1 MTILMKTITRIVI
14 AALVIAA
21 LYASHLFLKPIS
33 KLKASLAQ
41 SSIASP
47 ITLAGE
53 TFRDLN
59 RNGLLDPYE
68 DYRAVTEDRVNDL
81 LARMTLQEK
90 VGQMFHPPVLIEP
103 DPLFRIFLE
112 SMNAGTSVEELI
124 TTESI
129 THFNF
134 YGSASPANVADRLNA
149 LQRIAERTR
158 LGIPL
163 SISSDPIHEVSRG
176 GGVASFSLDGV
187 SKWPSQLGFA
197 AGRDPKTL
205 EIFGKIAA
213 AEYRAMGF
221 TTALHPMSDMAT
233 EPRWARNFGTFGSNA
248 ALSSE
253 MTVAYMKGFQGDAL
267 DSESVMTMVKHF
279 PGGGPQLNGLDPHL
293 KSGESQ
299 VYPGD
304 NFDYH
309 LAPFIAAIK
318 NDMRVVMPYYGIP
331 TGQTD
336 EDVAMAYNRYILSD
350 LLRDQL
356 GFEGVICTDWGV
368 VTGRNWG
375 VEALSIEERYLK
387 SINAGVDQY
396 GGEKDTKYVLRLVNT
411 GEVSE
416 ARIDASVRR
425 ILRNKFDLGL
435 FDAPF
440 VDEDAIDATVN
451 LASYQTLGMEA
462 QRKAIVL
469 LDNAEQVLPL
479 DANTR
484 VFVDGLDTTLAQDYG
499 TIVDTPNDADV
510 TLVFLNTVF
519 NGNQPPGTDRATD
532 QMMASMFPGTNL
544 NFDEEVLAKIQ
555 RYSEVSQVV
564 TLVDLNRPAILTD
577 IKASSSA
584 LAGTF
589 GVSDDAMLDIVF
601 GRYAPQGKLPFE
613 LPSSMAEVEVQF
625 EDVPDD
631 TVNPLFPFGWG
642 LTYPEG

>member
-1 MTILMKTITRIVI
+1 
-14 AALVIAA
+14 
-21 LYASHLFLKPIS
+21 
-33 KLKASLAQ
+33 
-41 SSIASP
+41 
-47 ITLAGE
+47 
-53 TFRDLN
+53 
-59 RNGLLDPYE
+59 
-68 DYRAVTEDRVNDL
+68 
-81 LARMTLQEK
+81 
-90 VGQMFHPPVLIEP
+90 
-103 DPLFRIFLE
+103 
-112 SMNAGTSVEELI
+112 
-124 TTESI
+124 
-129 THFNF
+129 
-134 YGSASPANVADRLNA
+134 
-149 LQRIAERTR
+149 
-158 LGIPL
+158 
-163 SISSDPIHEVSRG
+163 
-176 GGVASFSLDGV
+176 
-187 SKWPSQLGFA
+187 
-197 AGRDPKTL
+197 
-205 EIFGKIAA
+205 
-213 AEYRAMGF
+213 
-221 TTALHPMSDMAT
+221 
-233 EPRWARNFGTFGSNA
+233 
-248 ALSSE
+248 
-253 MTVAYMKGFQGDAL
+253 
-267 DSESVMTMVKHF
+267 MTMVKHF

-309 LAPFIAAIK
+309 LAPFIAAIE

-387 SINAGVDQY
+387 SIDAGVDQY

-411 GEVSE
+411 GAVSE

-544 NFDEEVLAKIQ
+544 NFNEEVLAKIQ